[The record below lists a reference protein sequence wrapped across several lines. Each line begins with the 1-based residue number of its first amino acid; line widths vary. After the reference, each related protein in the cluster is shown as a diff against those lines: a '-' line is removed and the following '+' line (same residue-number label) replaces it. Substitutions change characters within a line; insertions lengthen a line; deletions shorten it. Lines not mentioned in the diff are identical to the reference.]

1 MALCLALLLCALAPR
16 ALGENTGGSRAR
28 SCADVRQFYG
38 SKGFGT
44 SAVPHSELSGE
55 HLRVCPQGYTC
66 CTSEMEEQLSNMSR
80 QEVEK
85 LVREAGRSLQTSL
98 QNQYRSFDGYF
109 LELLNRSEYSLLH
122 SLRSTEGQHYAQNAH
137 VFRDLYSDLRD
148 HYRGNGVN
156 LEEALNDLWARLLE
170 QFLRASDPQRD
181 MGDDFLEC
189 ASKQADLLRPFGDA
203 PRDLKLKA
211 IRTFVVARSFRQ
223 GLLVSA
229 EVVRKVSQVPL
240 SPECNNAI
248 MRLTYCPQCR
258 GLVDIKPCTSYCRNV
273 MKGCLANQADLDTEW
288 GNLVDAMLQVAER
301 FKGASGVEMFV
312 LALSAHL
319 SDAVLS
325 MQENAEVFSSKV
337 LQACGSPGE
346 TNVGS
351 SLSEEIRAQGKVHV
365 EDQATAGGRLEKLVM
380 DTCRKL
386 KDMQQYWTQLPNAL
400 CKVTAG
406 AANEENCWNGVAQAR
421 YLPQV
426 MGDGLANQI
435 NNPEVEIDITK
446 PDMTVR
452 QQIMQLKITTNRLKN
467 AFDGNDVDFLDT
479 SDDISGSG
487 SGMCH
492 GDLCHHDPRL
502 SIPRTDQP
510 NIFAYPAEKK
520 GVRGSGNK
528 TILCSVLL
536 VLSLITV
543 LLQR

>member
-1 MALCLALLLCALAPR
+1 MRPLTQRDLAVSVSQWCRSTFSNRLVRLCSSRQRYWRSFLPTAIRPR
-16 ALGENTGGSRAR
+16 
-28 SCADVRQFYG
+28 
-38 SKGFGT
+38 
-44 SAVPHSELSGE
+44 SEAGE

-337 LQACGSPGE
+337 
-346 TNVGS
+346 
-351 SLSEEIRAQGKVHV
+351 
-365 EDQATAGGRLEKLVM
+365 M